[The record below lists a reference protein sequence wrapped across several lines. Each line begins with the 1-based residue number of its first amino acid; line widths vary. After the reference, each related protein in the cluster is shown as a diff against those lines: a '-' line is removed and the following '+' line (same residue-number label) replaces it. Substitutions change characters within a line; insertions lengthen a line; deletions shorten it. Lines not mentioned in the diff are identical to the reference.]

1 MADGSIN
8 IDLLLNDQTDKTWS
22 EFKSKAETAG
32 KGGYE
37 KFKESFKGDP
47 LVAKLEAQ
55 ANKAGINNF
64 KELLN
69 KLPKEKRTELLAK
82 AEKSEVVNYEKLLR
96 EIPAKVTSEVELNDN
111 ATTGLKA
118 IKQQA
123 ERTGDKFRRLKD
135 IMIGTFVA
143 NAVMGGVNA
152 ITNGLKE
159 MTKAGME
166 YNKEQD
172 TMKTVWTAL
181 TTEAPQDGKELV
193 DYINNLSQHSI
204 YAADNINEMAQS
216 FYHVHSNVE
225 ETKKWTDAFVALG
238 STLHMTGPQISESGE
253 MFAKIVAG
261 GKASAEDM
269 AVMINRFPMFG
280 EALQKATGKSMKEL
294 YAMSAAGKLS
304 ATQFT
309 EALDYLGEK
318 YKGGTEEAMTSMQGM
333 SMYLKSRLSVL
344 SGEVMKSSFNMSK
357 SATAALQS
365 ITSDDS
371 MKKFAESIG
380 SAMGSVLGGIS
391 KIITYI
397 DKNKDAIIGII
408 GNVKTIIGL
417 IASGV
422 WETFKDT
429 INLIGTAFVKVSGN
443 SGKAADPLKTV
454 NNLLEEIANR
464 KSALKALGSVMVAV
478 FATKKIYGFIAGID
492 ATVKS
497 MKELLI
503 VQKIAG
509 FMDSYKLAQAAAAG
523 GTSKLTLAQ
532 TALGLAMKSIPLVA
546 IIGGIVAVGAAFYE
560 LYKHNE
566 KFKGFVDG
574 IVKSVV
580 NAFGKVAK
588 VAGDLFNS
596 FKEVMKPITD
606 SLIVLGMSIG
616 EVFGDSWKALT
627 KAFKPF
633 VTLFKSMF
641 DGVGER
647 ISKLAKP
654 FEELGG
660 KVGKVFSSLKDS
672 LKDLIAPFTHAGDKG
687 GPIQAVVEKLDGISQ
702 WFIANKKVFTDIA
715 GVIGKVLGAAFVALG
730 AIIRGTFELIVPL
743 VKPTFNILVATVKGT
758 LGVISGLFK
767 ALGSTIALILDVIT
781 GNWKHV
787 GKDIQGILSGLD
799 KIVTSILKSLVI
811 AVGNIFHGLV
821 KVIDKA
827 LWGLGT
833 SSKPLEHFAESVKK
847 ILSSLGKWF
856 ENVGKSIGS
865 GSNAIGKWFDGLVK
879 GFIKGWNAFVNT
891 AVKLAKGFGAILVY
905 ALSIPIGLAIVIAK
919 RFVEPFKNIFNVLTK
934 WAKNIWNPIEKVW
947 KSTWNV
953 IEKSFEVVGKLITK
967 FLSNEINGWKK
978 IITIALGIIVKV
990 WTTTWNTIFKILKL
1004 IFGSIWKLLEIGI
1017 TTSQKI
1023 IRLFMSAIVRIWQT
1037 NLNLILSI
1045 FKFVW
1050 NSIVKFFKPIIEWLS
1065 DVISDTLKAIK
1076 KVWNKTWDSISD
1088 FFSDTWNGMKKFG
1101 SKAINSL
1108 KDTFDD
1114 VLGKIGKSFSN
1125 TWDGI
1130 KSGFGSMWDG
1140 MKDLAGKGINAV
1152 IKIPNAGIDGI
1163 NGLIHDFGGPKNALG
1178 KIPKVKFANGTGAIN
1193 QLTHAILND
1202 GNDSPETG
1210 NKETLIHPNGKM
1222 EIVQGRN
1229 TERLLLPGT
1238 EVLNASETAM
1248 LMGMSGVKHFANG
1261 TGFLGSIWDGVQDV
1275 AGTVGNVAS
1284 SAWDG
1289 IKNATEKYTKMFDFI
1304 TNAVDHPVKTLEN
1317 VFNPKSSSKLGNM
1330 MGGLATGSFKHVK
1343 NQATDWWKSL
1353 WSLAG
1358 DEASGGG
1365 GASELLS
1372 NAVKYGTGKPYVWGA
1387 TGPDSFDCSGLVQ
1400 YALKQMGKSFP
1411 HYSGDQFNAS
1421 NSVGSPKSGDL
1432 AFFGGGGSQ
1441 HVGIYAGNGKMFSA
1455 MSPSSNPNIGY
1466 ANINNW
1472 SEKLAGYHRVPGLKS
1487 DDEKKSSG
1495 NSMTSLIRSQVGGMF
1510 DWIKKFIAPTQE
1522 SSSEPA
1528 GDGVSRW
1535 TGDVKKALSKL
1546 GLSSSSSMVNK
1557 VLKQIQTESGGNAK
1571 AIGGNDGLADGNATG
1586 LMQVKPGTFKA
1597 YAVDG
1602 HNNSMNG
1609 YDNILAGLNYAKHRY
1624 GSDLSFLGQG
1634 HGYANGGRT
1643 NGIGVVGEVQGEDEW
1658 VTNPNRST
1666 ADTNIIGS
1674 IKETAQKQPN
1684 SFAAKLAGVI
1694 SGAKSGMQAIT
1705 SQQPII
1711 AGSSALQSANGGI
1724 DLSGDVHMT
1733 VQLDSGE
1740 IARATYPKIK
1750 VLQNQE
1756 IQMKGQVTGNT
1767 YVY

>member
-82 AEKSEVVNYEKLLR
+82 AEKGEVVNYEKLLR

-269 AVMINRFPMFG
+269 SVMINRFPMFG

-318 YKGGTEEAMTSMQGM
+318 YKGGTAEAMTSMQGM
-333 SMYLKSRLSVL
+333 SMYLHSRLQVL
-344 SGEVMKSSFNMSK
+344 SGEVMKSSFDMSK
-357 SATAALQS
+357 SATSALQR

-371 MKKFAESIG
+371 MKTFADGIGQAMGGVLSIVGNVIQFIEKNKNTIVAVFGGIKDVVVQVFGLIGNALSLFSISFKANVLGAVSDGKVGEKVNGIKKAFDGLVEAIKPIASAVGGFVGVLAGGVVSTIVKVVQGIADGFTNVGDSADKSKKKLDFTAIFGIIVKLSQSLNDVFTVLGEIAKPLGEIIG
-380 SAMGSVLGGIS
+380 SIASGAFEAFS
-391 KIITYI
+391 
-397 DKNKDAIIGII
+397 D
-408 GNVKTIIGL
+408 IIGL
-417 IASGV
+417 IVDGLKHLSGQAKEASDKTNPLAKGLESVAKHKKALEAVGLAVGAIATAMLAVKGV
-422 WETFKDT
+422 VGVFKLISAGITTVRIATMLMTDVWKAL
-429 INLIGTAFVKVSGN
+429 NL
-443 SGKAADPLKTV
+443 
-454 NNLLEEIANR
+454 
-464 KSALKALGSVMVAV
+464 ALKANIFV
-478 FATKKIYGFIAGID
+478 I
-492 ATVKS
+492 
-497 MKELLI
+497 I
-503 VQKIAG
+503 VTAIV
-509 FMDSYKLAQAAAAG
+509 
-523 GTSKLTLAQ
+523 
-532 TALGLAMKSIPLVA
+532 ALGI
-546 IIGGIVAVGAAFYE
+546 AFYE
-560 LYKHNE
+560 LYKHNK
-566 KFKGFVDG
+566 KFKKFVDDCVDAAADFFKG
-574 IVKSVV
+574 IGKW
-580 NAFGKVAK
+580 FGQA
-588 VAGDLFNS
+588 
-596 FKEVMKPITD
+596 
-606 SLIVLGMSIG
+606 
-616 EVFGDSWKALT
+616 T
-627 KAFKPF
+627 KAVRKFF
-633 VTLFKSMF
+633 
-641 DGVGER
+641 
-647 ISKLAKP
+647 
-654 FEELGG
+654 GG
-660 KVGKVFSSLKDS
+660 
-672 LKDLIAPFTHAGDKG
+672 
-687 GPIQAVVEKLDGISQ
+687 
-702 WFIANKKVFTDIA
+702 
-715 GVIGKVLGAAFVALG
+715 
-730 AIIRGTFELIVPL
+730 
-743 VKPTFNILVATVKGT
+743 
-758 LGVISGLFK
+758 
-767 ALGSTIALILDVIT
+767 
-781 GNWKHV
+781 
-787 GKDIQGILSGLD
+787 
-799 KIVTSILKSLVI
+799 
-811 AVGNIFHGLV
+811 
-821 KVIDKA
+821 
-827 LWGLGT
+827 
-833 SSKPLEHFAESVKK
+833 
-847 ILSSLGKWF
+847 LGKWF
-856 ENVGKSIGS
+856 GNIGKSIGS

-879 GFIKGWNAFVNT
+879 GFTKGWNKFVSA
-891 AVKLAKGFGAILVY
+891 AVKLAKGFGKLLLY
-905 ALSIPIGLAIVIAK
+905 ALAVPVGIAIIITK
-919 RFVEPFKNIFNVLTK
+919 PLVEPLKKIFNSLIK
-934 WAKNIWNPIEKVW
+934 WIEKAWNGTVKFLSKIWEPVAKAWDKAW
-947 KSTWNV
+947 KL
-953 IEKSFEVVGKLITK
+953 IQKSFEFVWKILSKFIENEFNFWKKLFTVTLNFITK
-967 FLSNEINGWKK
+967 
-978 IITIALGIIVKV
+978 
-990 WTTTWNTIFKILKL
+990 TWNTVWNAISKTFE
-1004 IFGSIWKLLEIGI
+1004 SIWNGI
-1017 TTSQKI
+1017 K
-1023 IRLFMSAIVRIWQT
+1023 
-1037 NLNLILSI
+1037 
-1045 FKFVW
+1045 
-1050 NSIVKFFKPIIEWLS
+1050 KFFKPIIEWLS

-1076 KVWNKTWDSISD
+1076 KVWNKAWDSISD

-1101 SKAINSL
+1101 SKAINRL
-1108 KDTFDD
+1108 KDTFND
-1114 VLGKIGKSFSN
+1114 VLGKIGKSFGD
-1125 TWDGI
+1125 TWTGV
-1130 KSGFGSMWDG
+1130 KNGFSDMWDG
-1140 MKDLAGKGINAV
+1140 MKKLAGDGINAV

-1178 KIPKVKFANGTGAIN
+1178 KIPKVKFANGTGVIN

-1248 LMGMSGVKHFANG
+1248 MMGMSGTKHFSGG
-1261 TGFLGSIWDGVQDV
+1261 TGFWSKLMSGAGSTISNV
-1275 AGTVGNVAS
+1275 AGSLWG
-1284 SAWDG
+1284 G
-1289 IKNATEKYTKMFDFI
+1289 LKNGVEKFTKMFGYITGAVADPAGTLGKVMNLKSGGVSNVMDGLASGAYKKVTNQAKDWWSTLWSMANESSNTGGGEKGDDYAFKSKSKDSGVDPWGYFYRECVSFVASRLKNMGVSADLFSHLGNGADWVNAKVPHSKTPKVGDVAVYGAGSEFGNHAAMVTGVQGDKISGEEYNWSGDGQYHTYNGRKASGATTFLDFGRSAGAKAKEVA
-1304 TNAVDHPVKTLEN
+1304 TN
-1317 VFNPKSSSKLGNM
+1317 NPLSKLI
-1330 MGGLATGSFKHVK
+1330 K
-1343 NQATDWWKSL
+1343 
-1353 WSLAG
+1353 
-1358 DEASGGG
+1358 
-1365 GASELLS
+1365 
-1372 NAVKYGTGKPYVWGA
+1372 
-1387 TGPDSFDCSGLVQ
+1387 
-1400 YALKQMGKSFP
+1400 KQ
-1411 HYSGDQFNAS
+1411 
-1421 NSVGSPKSGDL
+1421 
-1432 AFFGGGGSQ
+1432 
-1441 HVGIYAGNGKMFSA
+1441 
-1455 MSPSSNPNIGY
+1455 
-1466 ANINNW
+1466 
-1472 SEKLAGYHRVPGLKS
+1472 
-1487 DDEKKSSG
+1487 
-1495 NSMTSLIRSQVGGMF
+1495 TGGMMS
-1510 DWIKKFIAPTQE
+1510 WIQKFIAPIND
-1522 SSSEPA
+1522 SS
-1528 GDGVSRW
+1528 
-1535 TGDVKKALSKL
+1535 TGADNDVQSWSSDVKKALNKL
-1546 GLSSSSSMVNK
+1546 GLSTSGSMVSK

-1586 LMQVKPGTFKA
+1586 LMQVKPGTFKT

-1602 HNNSMNG
+1602 HNNIMNG

-1643 NGIGVVGEVQGEDEW
+1643 NGVGVVGEVQGEDEW

-1694 SGAKSGMQAIT
+1694 NGAKSGMQAIT

-1711 AGSSALQSANGGI
+1711 AGSSSMQSTNGGI

-1750 VLQNQE
+1750 VLRNQE
-1756 IQMKGQVTGNT
+1756 ILMKGQVTGNT

>member
-32 KGGYE
+32 KSGYD
-37 KFKESFKGDP
+37 KFKDAFKGDP
-47 LVAKLEAQ
+47 LVAKLET
-55 ANKAGINNF
+55 KADKSGIKNF
-64 KELLN
+64 RELLN
-69 KLPKEKRTELLAK
+69 QLPKEKQTELLTK
-82 AEKSEVVNYEKLLR
+82 AEKGEVINYEKLLR
-96 EIPAKVTSEVELNDN
+96 EIPSKITSQVELNDN
-111 ATTGLKA
+111 ASTGLRSLKN
-118 IKQQA
+118 QA
-123 ERTGDKFRRLKD
+123 EEVGDKFHRLKD
-135 IMIGTFVA
+135 IAIGTFVGSTISAGVRTVAGFISGLGQEALNSSDALQKFKSTMQLGGFGEDEIDKATKQVKKYADDTVYDLNTVSNTTAQLAA
-143 NAVMGGVNA
+143 NGVKDYLGLTEAAGNLNAQAGGNA
-152 ITNGLKE
+152 DTFKSVAMVL
-159 MTKAGME
+159 TQTAGAG
-166 YNKEQD
+166 K
-172 TMKTVWTAL
+172 L
-181 TTEAPQDGKELV
+181 TTENWNQMADAIPGASGVLQKALKENGAFTGNFRDAMADGQITADEFNDALTKLGSNDAAKKAATSTNTFEGAWGSLEANV
-193 DYINNLSQHSI
+193 VSGLDNMINKIGKKNLTGIINQLADVSTSAFGTMGKAIANVFGYINNH
-204 YAADNINEMAQS
+204 
-216 FYHVHSNVE
+216 
-225 ETKKWTDAFVALG
+225 KKYITGILNSLKEISGALIGGAWDVA
-238 STLHMTGPQISESGE
+238 
-253 MFAKIVAG
+253 
-261 GKASAEDM
+261 
-269 AVMINRFPMFG
+269 
-280 EALQKATGKSMKEL
+280 
-294 YAMSAAGKLS
+294 
-304 ATQFT
+304 
-309 EALDYLGEK
+309 
-318 YKGGTEEAMTSMQGM
+318 
-333 SMYLKSRLSVL
+333 
-344 SGEVMKSSFNMSK
+344 
-357 SATAALQS
+357 
-365 ITSDDS
+365 
-371 MKKFAESIG
+371 
-380 SAMGSVLGGIS
+380 
-391 KIITYI
+391 
-397 DKNKDAIIGII
+397 
-408 GNVKTIIGL
+408 
-417 IASGV
+417 
-422 WETFKDT
+422 KDT
-429 INLIGTAFVKVSGN
+429 ITGIASAFGLISKDSN
-443 SGKAADPLKTV
+443 KAADPLKTV
-454 NNLLEEIANR
+454 NNLLEEIANH
-464 KSALKALGSVMVAV
+464 KSALKALGSVMVAL

-509 FMDSYKLAQAAAAG
+509 LMDSYKLAQTAAAG

-574 IVKSVV
+574 IVKSVG
-580 NAFGKVAK
+580 NTFGKVAK

-596 FKEVMKPITD
+596 FKEAMKPITD

-616 EVFGDSWKALT
+616 EVLGDSWKALT

-641 DGVGER
+641 NGVGER

-654 FEELGG
+654 FENLGG

-687 GPIQAVVEKLDGISQ
+687 GPIQAVVEKLDGVSQ

-743 VKPTFNILVATVKGT
+743 VKPTFNILVAIVKGT

-787 GKDIQGILSGLD
+787 GKDVKGIVSGLG
-799 KIVTSILKSLVI
+799 KVVTSILKAMVS

-827 LWGLGT
+827 LWGLGAGT
-833 SSKPLEHFAESVKK
+833 KPLESFAKTVKK
-847 ILSSLGKWF
+847 IFSGIVNWF
-856 ENVGKSIGS
+856 KKDWKEILLLIVNPFAGAFALVYKH
-865 GSNAIGKWFDGLVK
+865 NDKFRKAVNQLVK
-879 GFIKGWNAFVNT
+879 D
-891 AVKLAKGFGAILVY
+891 
-905 ALSIPIGLAIVIAK
+905 VIN
-919 RFVEPFKNIFNVLTK
+919 FFKNMGRSIADVFNGIFKSVNKSYDAIKDFIYDTSNGIYK
-934 WAKNIWNPIEKVW
+934 SW
-947 KSTWNV
+947 KKTWN
-953 IEKSFEVVGKLITK
+953 
-967 FLSNEINGWKK
+967 N
-978 IITIALGIIVKV
+978 
-990 WTTTWNTIFKILKL
+990 IF
-1004 IFGSIWKLLEIGI
+1004 
-1017 TTSQKI
+1017 
-1023 IRLFMSAIVRIWQT
+1023 
-1037 NLNLILSI
+1037 
-1045 FKFVW
+1045 
-1050 NSIVKFFKPIIEWLS
+1050 
-1065 DVISDTLKAIK
+1065 
-1076 KVWNKTWDSISD
+1076 D
-1088 FFSDTWNGMKKFG
+1088 FFGDTWNGMKKFG
-1101 SKAINSL
+1101 SKAVNSL

-1114 VLGKIGKSFSN
+1114 VLGKIGKSFN
-1125 TWDGI
+1125 DTWDGI

-1248 LMGMSGVKHFANG
+1248 MMGMSGTKHFAGG
-1261 TGFLGSIWDGVQDV
+1261 TGFWSKLISGAGSTISNV
-1275 AGTVGNVAS
+1275 AGSLWG
-1284 SAWDG
+1284 G
-1289 IKNATEKYTKMFDFI
+1289 LKNGVEKFTKMFSYI
-1304 TNAVDHPVKTLEN
+1304 TGAVADPAGTLGKVLNLKSGGVSSVMDGVAGGAYKKVTSTAKDWWSTMWSMANE
-1317 VFNPKSSSKLGNM
+1317 SSSSGTGSKGDDYAYKNKSKDSGVDPWGYFYRECVSFVASRLKNMGVSADLFSHLGNGADWVNASVPHSKTPKVGDVAVYGAGSEFGNHAAM
-1330 MGGLATGSFKHVK
+1330 VTGVQGDKISGEEY
-1343 NQATDWWKSL
+1343 N
-1353 WSLAG
+1353 WSG
-1358 DEASGGG
+1358 DGQYHTYNGRKASGATTFLDFGRSA
-1365 GASELLS
+1365 GAKAKEVATNNPLS
-1372 NAVKYGTGKPYVWGA
+1372 KLIK
-1387 TGPDSFDCSGLVQ
+1387 
-1400 YALKQMGKSFP
+1400 KQ
-1411 HYSGDQFNAS
+1411 
-1421 NSVGSPKSGDL
+1421 
-1432 AFFGGGGSQ
+1432 
-1441 HVGIYAGNGKMFSA
+1441 
-1455 MSPSSNPNIGY
+1455 
-1466 ANINNW
+1466 
-1472 SEKLAGYHRVPGLKS
+1472 
-1487 DDEKKSSG
+1487 
-1495 NSMTSLIRSQVGGMF
+1495 TGGMMS
-1510 DWIKKFIAPTQE
+1510 WIQKFIAPIND
-1522 SSSEPA
+1522 SSTGADNDVQSW
-1528 GDGVSRW
+1528 S
-1535 TGDVKKALSKL
+1535 GDVKKALSKL
-1546 GLSSSSSMVNK
+1546 GLSASSSMVSK
-1557 VLKQIQTESGGNAK
+1557 ILKQIQTESGGNAK
-1571 AIGGNDGLADGNATG
+1571 AMGGNDGLADGNATG

-1602 HNNSMNG
+1602 HNNIMNG

-1643 NGIGVVGEVQGEDEW
+1643 NGIGIVGEVEGEDEW
-1658 VTNPNRST
+1658 VTNSNRPT
-1666 ADTNIIGS
+1666 ADSTIIGS

-1694 SGAKSGMQAIT
+1694 NGAKSGMQAIT

-1711 AGSSALQSANGGI
+1711 AGSSAMQSTNGGI

>member
-22 EFKSKAETAG
+22 EFKSKAEAAG

-64 KELLN
+64 KELLS

-82 AEKSEVVNYEKLLR
+82 AEKGEVVNYEKLLR
-96 EIPAKVTSEVELNDN
+96 EIPAKVTSEVELNDY

-159 MTKAGME
+159 MTRAGME

-269 AVMINRFPMFG
+269 SVMINRFPMFG

-304 ATQFT
+304 AKQFT

-318 YKGGTEEAMTSMQGM
+318 YKGGTAEAMTSMQGM
-333 SMYLKSRLSVL
+333 SMYLHSRLQVL

-429 INLIGTAFVKVSGN
+429 INLIGTAFGKVSGN

-454 NNLLEEIANR
+454 NNLLEEIANH
-464 KSALKALGSVMVAV
+464 KSALKALGSVMVAL
-478 FATKKIYGFIAGID
+478 FATKKIYGFITGID

-509 FMDSYKLAQAAAAG
+509 LMDSYKLAQAAAAG

-574 IVKSVV
+574 IVKNIG

-596 FKEVMKPITD
+596 FKEAMKPITD

-633 VTLFKSMF
+633 VILFKSMF

-660 KVGKVFSSLKDS
+660 KVGKVFISLKGS

-715 GVIGKVLGAAFVALG
+715 GVIGKVLGTAFVALG

-767 ALGSTIALILDVIT
+767 SLGSTIALILDVIT
-781 GNWKHV
+781 GNWKNV
-787 GKDIQGILSGLD
+787 GKDVKGIVSGLG
-799 KIVTSILKSLVI
+799 KIVTSILKTMVS

-833 SSKPLEHFAESVKK
+833 GTKPLESFVKAVKK
-847 ILSSLGKWF
+847 IFSDILDWF
-856 ENVGKSIGS
+856 KK
-865 GSNAIGKWFDGLVK
+865 A
-879 GFIKGWNAFVNT
+879 WNET
-891 AVKLAKGFGAILVY
+891 I
-905 ALSIPIGLAIVIAK
+905 
-919 RFVEPFKNIFNVLTK
+919 
-934 WAKNIWNPIEKVW
+934 
-947 KSTWNV
+947 
-953 IEKSFEVVGKLITK
+953 K
-967 FLSNEINGWKK
+967 FLSKIWDPLAKAWDKAWKLIQKAFEFVWKILSKFIENEFNFWKK
-978 IITIALGIIVKV
+978 LFTVTLNFITK
-990 WTTTWNTIFKILKL
+990 TWNIVWNAISKTFE
-1004 IFGSIWKLLEIGI
+1004 SIWNGI
-1017 TTSQKI
+1017 K
-1023 IRLFMSAIVRIWQT
+1023 
-1037 NLNLILSI
+1037 
-1045 FKFVW
+1045 
-1050 NSIVKFFKPIIEWLS
+1050 KFFKPIIEWLS
-1065 DVISDTLKAIK
+1065 DVISDTLKFVSKAWN
-1076 KVWNKTWDSISD
+1076 KVWQAISD
-1088 FFSDTWNGMKKFG
+1088 FFGDIWKSIKKTGSNSVNNLSDTISGVMKTIDGVWRGMWKGLSDFFG
-1101 SKAINSL
+1101 GIW
-1108 KDTFDD
+1108 KD
-1114 VLGKIGKSFSN
+1114 
-1125 TWDGI
+1125 I
-1130 KSGFGSMWDG
+1130 KGY
-1140 MKDLAGKGINAV
+1140 AE
-1152 IKIPNAGIDGI
+1152 DGI
-1163 NGLIHDFGGPKNALG
+1163 NGVVKVINAG
-1178 KIPKVKFANGTGAIN
+1178 VDGIDSVWKFFTG
-1193 QLTHAILND
+1193 H
-1202 GNDSPETG
+1202 ET
-1210 NKETLIHPNGKM
+1210 
-1222 EIVQGRN
+1222 
-1229 TERLLLPGT
+1229 
-1238 EVLNASETAM
+1238 S
-1248 LMGMSGVKHFANG
+1248 VKH
-1261 TGFLGSIWDGVQDV
+1261 L
-1275 AGTVGNVAS
+1275 
-1284 SAWDG
+1284 
-1289 IKNATEKYTKMFDFI
+1289 K
-1304 TNAVDHPVKTLEN
+1304 PVK
-1317 VFNPKSSSKLGNM
+1317 
-1330 MGGLATGSFKHVK
+1330 LATGGVIGGESQLAMVNDGAGSNWKELIQLPNGEMTVSNKRNHIMPLPKGTRVYNGEETNSIMGMAGIKKYADGGIVGDAIDWGKGKLSDVGSWIGDKLEAITKFLKNPASAVK
-1343 NQATDWWKSL
+1343 GIITKSTNGLMNGLGHYGELATGTFDKLTGSIASWFSKGL
-1353 WSLAG
+1353 KKLQDEEQG
-1358 DEASGGG
+1358 DGGG
-1365 GASELLS
+1365 G
-1372 NAVKYGTGKPYVWGA
+1372 KGA
-1387 TGPDSFDCSGLVQ
+1387 PSGSGVTRWKSQ
-1400 YALKQMGKSFP
+1400 VVDALK
-1411 HYSGDQFNAS
+1411 
-1421 NSVGSPKSGDL
+1421 
-1432 AFFGGGGSQ
+1432 
-1441 HVGIYAGNGKMFSA
+1441 
-1455 MSPSSNPNIGY
+1455 
-1466 ANINNW
+1466 AN
-1472 SEKLAGYHRVPGLKS
+1472 
-1487 DDEKKSSG
+1487 
-1495 NSMTSLIRSQVGGMF
+1495 
-1510 DWIKKFIAPTQE
+1510 
-1522 SSSEPA
+1522 
-1528 GDGVSRW
+1528 
-1535 TGDVKKALSKL
+1535 
-1546 GLSSSSSMVNK
+1546 GLSTSSDMVNK
-1557 VLKQIQTESGGNAK
+1557 VLRQIATESGGNEKAVQGRYTDVNTLSGDLAK
-1571 AIGGNDGLADGNATG
+1571 G
-1586 LMQVKPGTFKA
+1586 LMQTISATFNAHSFPGHKNIF
-1597 YAVDG
+1597 
-1602 HNNSMNG
+1602 NG
-1609 YDNILAGLNYAKHRY
+1609 YDNLLAALSYAKARY
-1624 GSDLSFLGQG
+1624 GSNLSLLGQG

-1694 SGAKSGMQAIT
+1694 NSAKSGMQAIT
-1705 SQQPII
+1705 YQQPII
-1711 AGSSALQSANGGI
+1711 AGSSAMQSTNGGV

>member
-82 AEKSEVVNYEKLLR
+82 AEKGEVVNYEKLLR

-261 GKASAEDM
+261 GKASSEDM

-280 EALQKATGKSMKEL
+280 EALEKATGKSMKEL

-318 YKGGTEEAMTSMQGM
+318 YKGGTAEAMTSMQGM
-333 SMYLKSRLSVL
+333 SMYLHSRLQVL
-344 SGEVMKSSFNMSK
+344 SGEVMKSSFDMSK
-357 SATAALQS
+357 SATSALQR

-371 MKKFAESIG
+371 MKTFADGIGQAMGGVLSIVGNVIQFIEKNKNTIVAVFGGIKDVVVQVFGLIGNALSLFSISFKANVLGAVSDGKVGEKVNGIKKAFDGLVEAIKPIASAVGGFVGVLAGGVVSTIVKVVQGIADGFTNVGDSADKSKKKLDFTAIFGIIIKLSQSLNDVFTVLGEIAKPLGEIIG
-380 SAMGSVLGGIS
+380 SIASGAFEAFS
-391 KIITYI
+391 
-397 DKNKDAIIGII
+397 D
-408 GNVKTIIGL
+408 IIGL
-417 IASGV
+417 IVDGLKHLSGQAKEASDKTNPLAKGLESVAKHKKALEAVGLAVGAIATAMLAVKGV
-422 WETFKDT
+422 VGVFKLISDGIT
-429 INLIGTAFVKVSGN
+429 TVRIATMLMTDVWKALNL
-443 SGKAADPLKTV
+443 
-454 NNLLEEIANR
+454 
-464 KSALKALGSVMVAV
+464 ALKANIFV
-478 FATKKIYGFIAGID
+478 I
-492 ATVKS
+492 
-497 MKELLI
+497 I
-503 VQKIAG
+503 VTAIV
-509 FMDSYKLAQAAAAG
+509 
-523 GTSKLTLAQ
+523 
-532 TALGLAMKSIPLVA
+532 ALGI
-546 IIGGIVAVGAAFYE
+546 AFYE
-560 LYKHNE
+560 LYKHNK
-566 KFKGFVDG
+566 KFKKFVDDCVDAAADFFKG
-574 IVKSVV
+574 I
-580 NAFGKVAK
+580 
-588 VAGDLFNS
+588 
-596 FKEVMKPITD
+596 
-606 SLIVLGMSIG
+606 
-616 EVFGDSWKALT
+616 
-627 KAFKPF
+627 
-633 VTLFKSMF
+633 
-641 DGVGER
+641 
-647 ISKLAKP
+647 
-654 FEELGG
+654 
-660 KVGKVFSSLKDS
+660 
-672 LKDLIAPFTHAGDKG
+672 
-687 GPIQAVVEKLDGISQ
+687 
-702 WFIANKKVFTDIA
+702 
-715 GVIGKVLGAAFVALG
+715 
-730 AIIRGTFELIVPL
+730 
-743 VKPTFNILVATVKGT
+743 
-758 LGVISGLFK
+758 
-767 ALGSTIALILDVIT
+767 
-781 GNWKHV
+781 
-787 GKDIQGILSGLD
+787 
-799 KIVTSILKSLVI
+799 
-811 AVGNIFHGLV
+811 
-821 KVIDKA
+821 
-827 LWGLGT
+827 
-833 SSKPLEHFAESVKK
+833 
-847 ILSSLGKWF
+847 GKWF
-856 ENVGKSIGS
+856 GQATKAVGKFFSGIGKWFGNIGKSIGS

-879 GFIKGWNAFVNT
+879 GFTKGWNKFVSA
-891 AVKLAKGFGAILVY
+891 AVKLAKGFGKLLLY
-905 ALSIPIGLAIVIAK
+905 ALAVPVGLVIVITK
-919 RFVEPFKNIFNVLTK
+919 PLVEPLKKIFNSLIK
-934 WAKNIWNPIEKVW
+934 WIKKAWNGTVKFLSKIWNPVQKTWNKAWKLIQKAFEFVW
-947 KSTWNV
+947 KILSKFIKNEFNFW
-953 IEKSFEVVGKLITK
+953 KKLFTVTLNFITK
-967 FLSNEINGWKK
+967 
-978 IITIALGIIVKV
+978 A
-990 WTTTWNTIFKILKL
+990 WNKAWNAVSKTFE
-1004 IFGSIWKLLEIGI
+1004 SIWNGMK
-1017 TTSQKI
+1017 
-1023 IRLFMSAIVRIWQT
+1023 
-1037 NLNLILSI
+1037 
-1045 FKFVW
+1045 
-1050 NSIVKFFKPIIEWLS
+1050 KFFKPIINWFG

-1076 KVWNKTWDSISD
+1076 KIWNKTWDSISD

-1114 VLGKIGKSFSN
+1114 VLGKIGKSFGD
-1125 TWDGI
+1125 TWTGV
-1130 KSGFGSMWDG
+1130 KNGFSDMWNG

-1248 LMGMSGVKHFANG
+1248 MMGMSGAKHFAGG
-1261 TGFLGSIWDGVQDV
+1261 TGFWSKLISGAGSTISNV
-1275 AGTVGNVAS
+1275 AGSLWG
-1284 SAWDG
+1284 G
-1289 IKNATEKYTKMFDFI
+1289 LKNGVEKFTKMFSYI
-1304 TNAVDHPVKTLEN
+1304 TGAVADPAGTLGKVLNLKSGGVSSVMDGVAGGAYKKVTSTAKDWWSTLWSMASE
-1317 VFNPKSSSKLGNM
+1317 SSSSGTGSKGDDYAFKSKSKDSGVDPWGYFYRECVSFIASRLKNMGVSAKLFSHLGNGADWVNAPVPHSNKPKVGDVAVYGAGSEFGNHAAM
-1330 MGGLATGSFKHVK
+1330 VTGVQGDKISGEEY
-1343 NQATDWWKSL
+1343 N
-1353 WSLAG
+1353 WSG
-1358 DEASGGG
+1358 DGQYHTYNGRKASGATTFLDFGRSA
-1365 GASELLS
+1365 GAKAKEVATNNPLS
-1372 NAVKYGTGKPYVWGA
+1372 KLIK
-1387 TGPDSFDCSGLVQ
+1387 
-1400 YALKQMGKSFP
+1400 KQ
-1411 HYSGDQFNAS
+1411 
-1421 NSVGSPKSGDL
+1421 
-1432 AFFGGGGSQ
+1432 
-1441 HVGIYAGNGKMFSA
+1441 
-1455 MSPSSNPNIGY
+1455 
-1466 ANINNW
+1466 
-1472 SEKLAGYHRVPGLKS
+1472 
-1487 DDEKKSSG
+1487 
-1495 NSMTSLIRSQVGGMF
+1495 TGGMME
-1510 DWIKKFIAPTQE
+1510 WIQKFIAPIND
-1522 SSSEPA
+1522 SSTGTDS
-1528 GDGVSRW
+1528 DVQSW
-1535 TGDVKKALSKL
+1535 SGDVKKALSKL
-1546 GLSSSSSMVNK
+1546 GLSTSGSMVSK
-1557 VLKQIQTESGGNAK
+1557 ILKQIQTESGGNAK

-1602 HNNSMNG
+1602 HNNIMNG

-1643 NGIGVVGEVQGEDEW
+1643 NGIGIVGEVEGEDEW
-1658 VTNPNRST
+1658 VTNSNRPT
-1666 ADTNIIGS
+1666 ADSTIIGS

-1711 AGSSALQSANGGI
+1711 AGSSAMQSTNGGI

>member
-64 KELLN
+64 KELLS

-82 AEKSEVVNYEKLLR
+82 AEKGEVVNYEKLLR

-269 AVMINRFPMFG
+269 SVMINRFPMFG

-318 YKGGTEEAMTSMQGM
+318 YKGGTAEAMTSMQGM
-333 SMYLKSRLSVL
+333 SMYLHSRLQVL
-344 SGEVMKSSFNMSK
+344 SGEVMKSSFDMSK
-357 SATAALQS
+357 SATSALQR

-371 MKKFAESIG
+371 MKTFADGIGQAMGGVLSIVGNVIQFIEKKKNTIVAVFGGIKDVVVQVFGLIGNALSLFSISFKANVLGAVSDGKVGEKVNGIKKAFDGLVEAIKPIASAVGGFVGVLAGGVVSTIVKVVQGIADGFTNVGDSADKSKKKLDFTAIFGIIVKLSQSLNDVFTVLGEIAKPLGEIIG
-380 SAMGSVLGGIS
+380 SIASGAFEAFG
-391 KIITYI
+391 
-397 DKNKDAIIGII
+397 D
-408 GNVKTIIGL
+408 IIGL
-417 IASGV
+417 IVNGLKHLSGQAKEASDKTNPLAKGLESVAKHKKALEAVGLAVGAIATAMLAVKGV
-422 WETFKDT
+422 VGVFKLISAGITTVRIATMLMTDVWKAL
-429 INLIGTAFVKVSGN
+429 NL
-443 SGKAADPLKTV
+443 
-454 NNLLEEIANR
+454 
-464 KSALKALGSVMVAV
+464 ALKANIFV
-478 FATKKIYGFIAGID
+478 I
-492 ATVKS
+492 
-497 MKELLI
+497 I
-503 VQKIAG
+503 V
-509 FMDSYKLAQAAAAG
+509 
-523 GTSKLTLAQ
+523 
-532 TALGLAMKSIPLVA
+532 TA
-546 IIGGIVAVGAAFYE
+546 IVAFGIAFYE
-560 LYKHNE
+560 LYKHNK
-566 KFKGFVDG
+566 KFKKFVDDCVDAAADFFKG
-574 IVKSVV
+574 I
-580 NAFGKVAK
+580 
-588 VAGDLFNS
+588 
-596 FKEVMKPITD
+596 
-606 SLIVLGMSIG
+606 
-616 EVFGDSWKALT
+616 
-627 KAFKPF
+627 
-633 VTLFKSMF
+633 
-641 DGVGER
+641 
-647 ISKLAKP
+647 
-654 FEELGG
+654 
-660 KVGKVFSSLKDS
+660 
-672 LKDLIAPFTHAGDKG
+672 
-687 GPIQAVVEKLDGISQ
+687 
-702 WFIANKKVFTDIA
+702 
-715 GVIGKVLGAAFVALG
+715 
-730 AIIRGTFELIVPL
+730 
-743 VKPTFNILVATVKGT
+743 
-758 LGVISGLFK
+758 
-767 ALGSTIALILDVIT
+767 
-781 GNWKHV
+781 
-787 GKDIQGILSGLD
+787 
-799 KIVTSILKSLVI
+799 
-811 AVGNIFHGLV
+811 
-821 KVIDKA
+821 
-827 LWGLGT
+827 
-833 SSKPLEHFAESVKK
+833 
-847 ILSSLGKWF
+847 GKWF
-856 ENVGKSIGS
+856 GQATKAVSKFFSGIGKWFGNIGKSIGS

-879 GFIKGWNAFVNT
+879 GFTKGWNKFVSA
-891 AVKLAKGFGAILVY
+891 AVKLAKGFGKLLLY
-905 ALSIPIGLAIVIAK
+905 ALAVPVGLVIVITK
-919 RFVEPFKNIFNVLTK
+919 PLIEPLKKIFNSLIK
-934 WAKNIWNPIEKVW
+934 WIEKAWNGTIKFLSKIWEPVAKAWDKAW
-947 KSTWNV
+947 KL
-953 IEKSFEVVGKLITK
+953 IQKSFEFVWKILSKFIENEFNFWKKLFTVTLNFITK
-967 FLSNEINGWKK
+967 
-978 IITIALGIIVKV
+978 
-990 WTTTWNTIFKILKL
+990 TWNTIWNAISKTFE
-1004 IFGSIWKLLEIGI
+1004 SIWNGI
-1017 TTSQKI
+1017 K
-1023 IRLFMSAIVRIWQT
+1023 
-1037 NLNLILSI
+1037 
-1045 FKFVW
+1045 
-1050 NSIVKFFKPIIEWLS
+1050 KFFKPIIEWLS

-1076 KVWNKTWDSISD
+1076 KVWDKTWDSISD

-1114 VLGKIGKSFSN
+1114 ILGKIGKSFGD
-1125 TWDGI
+1125 TWTGV
-1130 KSGFGSMWDG
+1130 KNGFSDMWNG
-1140 MKDLAGKGINAV
+1140 MKKLAGDGINAV

-1238 EVLNASETAM
+1238 EVLNASETAVM
-1248 LMGMSGVKHFANG
+1248 MGMSGVKHFAKG
-1261 TGFLGSIWDGVQDV
+1261 TGFWSKLISGAGSTISNVAGSIWGGLKNGV
-1275 AGTVGNVAS
+1275 
-1284 SAWDG
+1284 
-1289 IKNATEKYTKMFDFI
+1289 EKFTKMFSYITGAVADPAGTLGKVLNLKSGGVSSVMDGLASGAFKKVTSTAKDWWSTLWSMANESSNTGGGEKGDDYAFKSKSKDSGVDPWGYFYRECVSFVASRLKNMGVSADLFSHLGNGADWVNASVPHSKTPKVGDVAVYGAGSEFGNHVAMVTGVQGDKISGEEYNWSGDGQYHTYNGRKASGATTFLDFGRSAGAKVKEVA
-1304 TNAVDHPVKTLEN
+1304 TN
-1317 VFNPKSSSKLGNM
+1317 NPLSKLI
-1330 MGGLATGSFKHVK
+1330 K
-1343 NQATDWWKSL
+1343 
-1353 WSLAG
+1353 
-1358 DEASGGG
+1358 
-1365 GASELLS
+1365 
-1372 NAVKYGTGKPYVWGA
+1372 
-1387 TGPDSFDCSGLVQ
+1387 
-1400 YALKQMGKSFP
+1400 KQ
-1411 HYSGDQFNAS
+1411 
-1421 NSVGSPKSGDL
+1421 
-1432 AFFGGGGSQ
+1432 
-1441 HVGIYAGNGKMFSA
+1441 
-1455 MSPSSNPNIGY
+1455 
-1466 ANINNW
+1466 
-1472 SEKLAGYHRVPGLKS
+1472 
-1487 DDEKKSSG
+1487 
-1495 NSMTSLIRSQVGGMF
+1495 TGGMM
-1510 DWIKKFIAPTQE
+1510 DWIQKFIAPIND
-1522 SSSEPA
+1522 SSTGADNDVQSW
-1528 GDGVSRW
+1528 S
-1535 TGDVKKALSKL
+1535 GDVKKALNKL
-1546 GLSSSSSMVNK
+1546 GLSTSGSMVSK
-1557 VLKQIQTESGGNAK
+1557 VLKQIQTESSGNAK
-1571 AIGGNDGLADGNATG
+1571 AVQHGYTDVNSGGNEARG
-1586 LMQVKPGTFKA
+1586 LMQVTPSTFKA

-1602 HNNSMNG
+1602 HKNIMNG

-1694 SGAKSGMQAIT
+1694 NGAKSGMQAIT

-1711 AGSSALQSANGGI
+1711 AGSSAMQSTNGGI

>member
-32 KGGYE
+32 KSGYD
-37 KFKESFKGDP
+37 KFKDAFKGDP
-47 LVAKLEAQ
+47 LVAKLETK
-55 ANKAGINNF
+55 ANKAGIKNF
-64 KELLN
+64 RELLN
-69 KLPKEKRTELLAK
+69 QLPKEKQTELLTK
-82 AEKSEVVNYEKLLR
+82 AEKGEVINYEKLLR
-96 EIPAKVTSEVELNDN
+96 EIPSKITSQVELNDN
-111 ATTGLKA
+111 ASTGLRSLKN
-118 IKQQA
+118 QA
-123 ERTGDKFRRLKD
+123 EEVGDKFHRLKD
-135 IMIGTFVA
+135 IAIGTFVGSTISAGVRTVAGFISGLGQEALNSSDALQKFKSTMQLGGFGEDEIDKATKQVKKYADDTVYDLNTVSNTTAQLAA
-143 NAVMGGVNA
+143 NGVKDYLGLTEAAGNLNAQAGGNA
-152 ITNGLKE
+152 DTFKSVAMVL
-159 MTKAGME
+159 TQTAGAG
-166 YNKEQD
+166 K
-172 TMKTVWTAL
+172 L
-181 TTEAPQDGKELV
+181 TTENWNQMADAIPGASGVLQKALKENGAFTGNFRDAMADGQITADEFNDALTKLGSNDAAKKAATSTNTFEGAWGSLEANV
-193 DYINNLSQHSI
+193 VSGLDNMINKIGKKNLTGIINQLADVSTSAFGAMGKAIANVFGYINNH
-204 YAADNINEMAQS
+204 
-216 FYHVHSNVE
+216 
-225 ETKKWTDAFVALG
+225 KKDITGILNSLKEISGALIGGAWDVA
-238 STLHMTGPQISESGE
+238 
-253 MFAKIVAG
+253 
-261 GKASAEDM
+261 
-269 AVMINRFPMFG
+269 
-280 EALQKATGKSMKEL
+280 
-294 YAMSAAGKLS
+294 
-304 ATQFT
+304 
-309 EALDYLGEK
+309 
-318 YKGGTEEAMTSMQGM
+318 
-333 SMYLKSRLSVL
+333 
-344 SGEVMKSSFNMSK
+344 
-357 SATAALQS
+357 
-365 ITSDDS
+365 
-371 MKKFAESIG
+371 
-380 SAMGSVLGGIS
+380 
-391 KIITYI
+391 
-397 DKNKDAIIGII
+397 
-408 GNVKTIIGL
+408 
-417 IASGV
+417 
-422 WETFKDT
+422 KDT
-429 INLIGTAFVKVSGN
+429 ITGIASAFGLISKDSK
-443 SGKAADPLKTV
+443 KAADPLKNV
-454 NNLLEEIANR
+454 NNLLEEIANH
-464 KSALKALGSVMVAV
+464 KSALKALGSVMVAL

-497 MKELLI
+497 MKDLII

-509 FMDSYKLAQAAAAG
+509 FMDSYKLAQEAVAAG
-523 GTSKLTLAQ
+523 AGKLTVAQ
-532 TALGLAMKSIPLVA
+532 TALSMAFKGIPLVA

-574 IVKSVV
+574 IVKSVG

-596 FKEVMKPITD
+596 FKEAMKPITD

-743 VKPTFNILVATVKGT
+743 VKPTFNILVAIVKGT

-787 GKDIQGILSGLD
+787 GKDVKGIVSGLG
-799 KIVTSILKSLVI
+799 KIVTSILESLVI

-833 SSKPLEHFAESVKK
+833 SSKPLEHFAESIKK
-847 ILSSLGKWF
+847 ILSGLGKWF

-865 GSNAIGKWFDGLVK
+865 GSNVIGKWFDGLVK

-891 AVKLAKGFGAILVY
+891 AVKLAKGFGSILMY

-919 RFVEPFKNIFNVLTK
+919 RFVEPFKNIFNALTK

-978 IITIALGIIVKV
+978 IITIALGIIIKV

-1004 IFGSIWKLLEIGI
+1004 IFGAIWKLLKIGI
-1017 TTSQKI
+1017 STSQKI
-1023 IRLFMSAIVRIWQT
+1023 IGLFMSAIVRIWQT
-1037 NLNLILSI
+1037 NLNLILRI

-1108 KDTFDD
+1108 KETFDD

-1304 TNAVDHPVKTLEN
+1304 TNAVAHPVKTLEN

-1400 YALKQMGKSFP
+1400 YTLKQMGKSFP

-1466 ANINNW
+1466 ANVSNW

-1535 TGDVKKALSKL
+1535 TSDVKKALSKL

-1557 VLKQIQTESGGNAK
+1557 VLKQIQTESSGNAK

-1602 HNNSMNG
+1602 HNNIMNG

-1711 AGSSALQSANGGI
+1711 AGSSAMQSTNGGI

>member
-32 KGGYE
+32 KSGYD
-37 KFKESFKGDP
+37 KFKDAFKGDP
-47 LVAKLEAQ
+47 LVAKLETK
-55 ANKAGINNF
+55 ANKAGIKNF
-64 KELLN
+64 RELLN
-69 KLPKEKRTELLAK
+69 QLPKEKQTELLTK
-82 AEKSEVVNYEKLLR
+82 AEKGEVINYEKLLR
-96 EIPAKVTSEVELNDN
+96 EIPSKITSQVELNDN
-111 ATTGLKA
+111 ASTGLRSLKN
-118 IKQQA
+118 QA
-123 ERTGDKFRRLKD
+123 EEVGDKFHRLKD
-135 IMIGTFVA
+135 IAIGTFVGSTISAGVRTVAGFISGLGQEALNSSDALQKFKSTMQLGGFGEDEIDKATKQVKKYADDTVYDLNTVSNTTAQLAA
-143 NAVMGGVNA
+143 NGVKDYMGLTEAAGNLNA
-152 ITNGLKE
+152 Q
-159 MTKAGME
+159 AGG
-166 YNKEQD
+166 NAD
-172 TMKTVWTAL
+172 TFKSVAMVLTQTAGAGKL
-181 TTEAPQDGKELV
+181 TTENWNQM
-193 DYINNLSQHSI
+193 
-204 YAADNINEMAQS
+204 ADAIPGA
-216 FYHVHSNVE
+216 
-225 ETKKWTDAFVALG
+225 
-238 STLHMTGPQISESGE
+238 SG
-253 MFAKIVAG
+253 V
-261 GKASAEDM
+261 
-269 AVMINRFPMFG
+269 
-280 EALQKATGKSMKEL
+280 LQKALKENGAFTGNFRD
-294 YAMSAAGKLS
+294 AMADGQITADEFNDALTKLGSNDAAKKAATSTNTFEGAWGSLEANVVSGLDNMINKIGKKNLTGIINQLADVSTSAFG
-304 ATQFT
+304 
-309 EALDYLGEK
+309 
-318 YKGGTEEAMTSMQGM
+318 
-333 SMYLKSRLSVL
+333 
-344 SGEVMKSSFNMSK
+344 
-357 SATAALQS
+357 
-365 ITSDDS
+365 
-371 MKKFAESIG
+371 
-380 SAMGSVLGGIS
+380 AMGKAVANVFGYTNDHKKDITGILNSLKEISGALIGGAW
-391 KIITYI
+391 
-397 DKNKDAIIGII
+397 DVA
-408 GNVKTIIGL
+408 
-417 IASGV
+417 
-422 WETFKDT
+422 KDT
-429 INLIGTAFVKVSGN
+429 ITGIASAFGLISKDSN
-443 SGKAADPLKTV
+443 KAADPLKTV
-454 NNLLEEIANR
+454 NNLLEEIANH
-464 KSALKALGSVMVAV
+464 KSALKALGSVMVAL
-478 FATKKIYGFIAGID
+478 FATKKIYGFITGID

-497 MKELLI
+497 MKDLII

-509 FMDSYKLAQAAAAG
+509 FMDSYKLAQEAVAAG
-523 GTSKLTLAQ
+523 TGKLTVAQ
-532 TALGLAMKSIPLVA
+532 TALSMAFKGIPLVA

-574 IVKSVV
+574 IVKSVG

-596 FKEVMKPITD
+596 FKEAMKPITD

-743 VKPTFNILVATVKGT
+743 VKPTFNILVAIVKGT

-781 GNWKHV
+781 GNWKNV
-787 GKDIQGILSGLD
+787 GKDIKGIISGLS
-799 KIVTSILKSLVI
+799 KIVTSILKAMVS

-827 LWGLGT
+827 LWGLGAGT
-833 SSKPLEHFAESVKK
+833 KPLESFAKTAKK
-847 ILSSLGKWF
+847 IFSGIVNWF
-856 ENVGKSIGS
+856 KKDWKEILLPIVNPFAGAFALVYKH
-865 GSNAIGKWFDGLVK
+865 NDKFRKAVNQLVK
-879 GFIKGWNAFVNT
+879 D
-891 AVKLAKGFGAILVY
+891 
-905 ALSIPIGLAIVIAK
+905 VIN
-919 RFVEPFKNIFNVLTK
+919 FFKNMGRSIADVFNGIFKSVNKSYDAIKDFIYDTSNGIYK
-934 WAKNIWNPIEKVW
+934 SW
-947 KSTWNV
+947 KKTWN
-953 IEKSFEVVGKLITK
+953 
-967 FLSNEINGWKK
+967 N
-978 IITIALGIIVKV
+978 
-990 WTTTWNTIFKILKL
+990 IF
-1004 IFGSIWKLLEIGI
+1004 
-1017 TTSQKI
+1017 
-1023 IRLFMSAIVRIWQT
+1023 
-1037 NLNLILSI
+1037 
-1045 FKFVW
+1045 
-1050 NSIVKFFKPIIEWLS
+1050 
-1065 DVISDTLKAIK
+1065 
-1076 KVWNKTWDSISD
+1076 D
-1088 FFSDTWNGMKKFG
+1088 FFGDTWNGMKKFG

-1108 KDTFDD
+1108 KDNFDD
-1114 VLGKIGKSFSN
+1114 VLGKIGKSFNN

-1238 EVLNASETAM
+1238 EVLNASETAV

-1289 IKNATEKYTKMFDFI
+1289 IKNATAKYTKMFDFI
-1304 TNAVDHPVKTLEN
+1304 TNAVAHPVKTLEN

-1400 YALKQMGKSFP
+1400 YTLKQMGKSFP

-1421 NSVGSPKSGDL
+1421 NPVGSPKSGDL

-1466 ANINNW
+1466 ANVSNW

-1535 TGDVKKALSKL
+1535 TSDVKKALSKL

-1557 VLKQIQTESGGNAK
+1557 VLKQIQTESSGNAK

-1602 HNNSMNG
+1602 HNNIMNG

-1694 SGAKSGMQAIT
+1694 NGAKSGMQAIT

-1711 AGSSALQSANGGI
+1711 AGSSSMQSTNGGI

>member
-64 KELLN
+64 KELLS

-82 AEKSEVVNYEKLLR
+82 AEKGEVVNYEKLLR

-269 AVMINRFPMFG
+269 SVMINRFPMFG

-333 SMYLKSRLSVL
+333 SMYLHSRLQVL

-429 INLIGTAFVKVSGN
+429 INLIGTAFGKVSGN

-454 NNLLEEIANR
+454 NNLLEEIANH
-464 KSALKALGSVMVAV
+464 KSALKALGSVMIAL

-574 IVKSVV
+574 IVKSVG

-596 FKEVMKPITD
+596 FKEDMKPITD

-647 ISKLAKP
+647 INKLAKP

-687 GPIQAVVEKLDGISQ
+687 GPIQVVVEKLDGISQ

-743 VKPTFNILVATVKGT
+743 VKPTFNILVAIVKGT

-787 GKDIQGILSGLD
+787 GKDVKGIVSGLG
-799 KIVTSILKSLVI
+799 KIVTSILKAMVS

-827 LWGLGT
+827 LWGLGAGT
-833 SSKPLEHFAESVKK
+833 KPLESLAKAVVKIFK
-847 ILSSLGKWF
+847 GIGKDIGKALNSISKAWSNTWKTISKVF
-856 ENVGKSIGS
+856 DVIGKFITKSI
-865 GSNAIGKWFDGLVK
+865 N
-879 GFIKGWNAFVNT
+879 
-891 AVKLAKGFGAILVY
+891 
-905 ALSIPIGLAIVIAK
+905 
-919 RFVEPFKNIFNVLTK
+919 
-934 WAKNIWNPIEKVW
+934 
-947 KSTWNV
+947 
-953 IEKSFEVVGKLITK
+953 
-967 FLSNEINGWKK
+967 NEINNWKK
-978 IITIALGIIVKV
+978 IITFALNVISKV
-990 WTTTWNTIFKILKL
+990 WSVTWTAISKTFQVIWKVLKSFFEREIRGMENTFKFILNAIKVVWE
-1004 IFGSIWKLLEIGI
+1004 FTWKFVSKTFESIWNGI
-1017 TTSQKI
+1017 K
-1023 IRLFMSAIVRIWQT
+1023 
-1037 NLNLILSI
+1037 
-1045 FKFVW
+1045 
-1050 NSIVKFFKPIIEWLS
+1050 KFFKPIIEWLS
-1065 DVISDTLKAIK
+1065 DIISDTMKFISKAWN
-1076 KVWNKTWDSISD
+1076 KVWQSISD
-1088 FFSDTWNGMKKFG
+1088 FFGDIWKAIKKTGSNSVNSLSDTISGVMKTIDGVWRGMWKGLSDFFG
-1101 SKAINSL
+1101 GIW
-1108 KDTFDD
+1108 KD
-1114 VLGKIGKSFSN
+1114 
-1125 TWDGI
+1125 I
-1130 KSGFGSMWDG
+1130 KGY
-1140 MKDLAGKGINAV
+1140 AE
-1152 IKIPNAGIDGI
+1152 DGI
-1163 NGLIHDFGGPKNALG
+1163 NGVVKVINAG
-1178 KIPKVKFANGTGAIN
+1178 VDGIDSVWKFFTG
-1193 QLTHAILND
+1193 H
-1202 GNDSPETG
+1202 ET
-1210 NKETLIHPNGKM
+1210 
-1222 EIVQGRN
+1222 
-1229 TERLLLPGT
+1229 
-1238 EVLNASETAM
+1238 S
-1248 LMGMSGVKHFANG
+1248 VKH
-1261 TGFLGSIWDGVQDV
+1261 L
-1275 AGTVGNVAS
+1275 
-1284 SAWDG
+1284 
-1289 IKNATEKYTKMFDFI
+1289 K
-1304 TNAVDHPVKTLEN
+1304 PVK
-1317 VFNPKSSSKLGNM
+1317 
-1330 MGGLATGSFKHVK
+1330 LATGGVIGGESQLAMVNDGAGSNWKELIELPNGEMTMSSKRNHLMPLPKGTRVYNGEETKSIMGMAGIKKYADGGIVGDAIDWGKGKLSDVGSWIGEKMEAITKFLKNPASAVK
-1343 NQATDWWKSL
+1343 GIITKSTSGLMSGLGNFGELATGTFDK
-1353 WSLAG
+1353 LAG
-1358 DEASGGG
+1358 SIASWFSKGLKKVQDEEQGDGGG
-1365 GASELLS
+1365 G
-1372 NAVKYGTGKPYVWGA
+1372 KGA
-1387 TGPDSFDCSGLVQ
+1387 PSGSGVTRWKSQ
-1400 YALKQMGKSFP
+1400 VVDALK
-1411 HYSGDQFNAS
+1411 
-1421 NSVGSPKSGDL
+1421 
-1432 AFFGGGGSQ
+1432 
-1441 HVGIYAGNGKMFSA
+1441 
-1455 MSPSSNPNIGY
+1455 
-1466 ANINNW
+1466 AN
-1472 SEKLAGYHRVPGLKS
+1472 
-1487 DDEKKSSG
+1487 
-1495 NSMTSLIRSQVGGMF
+1495 
-1510 DWIKKFIAPTQE
+1510 
-1522 SSSEPA
+1522 
-1528 GDGVSRW
+1528 
-1535 TGDVKKALSKL
+1535 
-1546 GLSSSSSMVNK
+1546 GLSTSSDMVNK
-1557 VLKQIQTESGGNAK
+1557 VLRQIATESGGNEKAVQGNIGDINNKTGDLAK
-1571 AIGGNDGLADGNATG
+1571 G
-1586 LMQVKPGTFKA
+1586 LMQVITSTFNANKFP
-1597 YAVDG
+1597 G
-1602 HNNSMNG
+1602 HNNPFNG
-1609 YDNILAGLNYAKHRY
+1609 YDSLLAGLNYAKKTY
-1624 GSDLSFLGQG
+1624 GSNLSFLGQG

-1643 NGIGVVGEVQGEDEW
+1643 NGIGIVGEVEGEDEW
-1658 VTNPNRST
+1658 VTNSNRPT
-1666 ADTNIIGS
+1666 ADSTIIGS

-1694 SGAKSGMQAIT
+1694 NGAKSGMQAIT

-1711 AGSSALQSANGGI
+1711 AGSSAMQSTNGGI

-1740 IARATYPKIK
+1740 IARVTYPKIK
-1750 VLQNQE
+1750 MLQNQE
-1756 IQMKGQVTGNT
+1756 IQMKGQATGNT
-1767 YVY
+1767 YAY

>member
-32 KGGYE
+32 KSGYD
-37 KFKESFKGDP
+37 KFKDAFKGDP
-47 LVAKLEAQ
+47 LVAKLETK
-55 ANKAGINNF
+55 ANKAGIKNF
-64 KELLN
+64 RELLN
-69 KLPKEKRTELLAK
+69 QLPKEKQTELLTK
-82 AEKSEVVNYEKLLR
+82 AEKGEVINYEKLLR
-96 EIPAKVTSEVELNDN
+96 EIPSKITSQVELNDN
-111 ATTGLKA
+111 ASTGLRSLKN
-118 IKQQA
+118 QA
-123 ERTGDKFRRLKD
+123 EEVGDKFHRLKD
-135 IMIGTFVA
+135 IAIGTFVGSTISAGVRTVAGFISGLGQEALNSSDALQKFKSTMQLGGFGEDEIDKATKQVKKYADDTVYDLNTVSNTTAQLAA
-143 NAVMGGVNA
+143 NGVKDYLGLTEAAGNLNAQAGGNA
-152 ITNGLKE
+152 DTFKSVAMVL
-159 MTKAGME
+159 TQTAGAG
-166 YNKEQD
+166 K
-172 TMKTVWTAL
+172 L
-181 TTEAPQDGKELV
+181 TTENWNQM
-193 DYINNLSQHSI
+193 
-204 YAADNINEMAQS
+204 ADAIPGA
-216 FYHVHSNVE
+216 
-225 ETKKWTDAFVALG
+225 
-238 STLHMTGPQISESGE
+238 SG
-253 MFAKIVAG
+253 V
-261 GKASAEDM
+261 
-269 AVMINRFPMFG
+269 
-280 EALQKATGKSMKEL
+280 LQKALKENGAFTGNFRD
-294 YAMSAAGKLS
+294 AMADGQITADEFNDALTKLGSNDAAKKAATSTNTFEGAWGSLEANVVSGLDNMINKIGKKNLTGIINQLADVS
-304 ATQFT
+304 TNAF
-309 EALDYLGEK
+309 G
-318 YKGGTEEAMTSMQGM
+318 
-333 SMYLKSRLSVL
+333 
-344 SGEVMKSSFNMSK
+344 
-357 SATAALQS
+357 
-365 ITSDDS
+365 
-371 MKKFAESIG
+371 
-380 SAMGSVLGGIS
+380 AMGKAVANVFGYINDHKKDITGILNSLKEISGALIGGAW
-391 KIITYI
+391 
-397 DKNKDAIIGII
+397 DVA
-408 GNVKTIIGL
+408 
-417 IASGV
+417 
-422 WETFKDT
+422 KDT
-429 INLIGTAFVKVSGN
+429 ITGIASAFGLISKDSK
-443 SGKAADPLKTV
+443 KAHNPLK
-454 NNLLEEIANR
+454 NLNDVLGKIAEH
-464 KSALKALGSVMVAV
+464 KSLIKALGAAIATAFAIKKVSDFVG
-478 FATKKIYGFIAGID
+478 ATKAVI
-492 ATVKS
+492 TN
-497 MKELLI
+497 L
-503 VQKIAG
+503 
-509 FMDSYKLAQAAAAG
+509 KLA
-523 GTSKLTLAQ
+523 TLAQ
-532 TALGLAMKSIPLVA
+532 KAFNLATKANPLGLVITALIAL
-546 IIGGIVAVGAAFYE
+546 GAAFYE

-574 IVKSVV
+574 IVKSVG

-588 VAGDLFNS
+588 VAGDLFNL
-596 FKEVMKPITD
+596 FKEAMKPITD

-743 VKPTFNILVATVKGT
+743 IKPTFNILVATVKGT
-758 LGVISGLFK
+758 LGVVSGLFK

-787 GKDIQGILSGLD
+787 GKDVKGIVSGLG

-833 SSKPLEHFAESVKK
+833 SSKPLEHFAESIKK
-847 ILSSLGKWF
+847 ILSGLGKWF

-891 AVKLAKGFGAILVY
+891 AVKLAKGFGSILMY

-919 RFVEPFKNIFNVLTK
+919 RFVEPFKNIFNALTK

-947 KSTWNV
+947 KNTWNV

-967 FLSNEINGWKK
+967 FLSNEINAWKK

-1004 IFGSIWKLLEIGI
+1004 IFGAIWKLLKIGI
-1017 TTSQKI
+1017 STSQKI

-1114 VLGKIGKSFSN
+1114 VLGKIGKSFGD
-1125 TWDGI
+1125 TWTGV
-1130 KSGFGSMWDG
+1130 KNGFSDMWDG
-1140 MKDLAGKGINAV
+1140 MKKLAGDGINAV

-1248 LMGMSGVKHFANG
+1248 MMGMSGAKHFANG

-1304 TNAVDHPVKTLEN
+1304 TNAVAHPVKTLEN

-1400 YALKQMGKSFP
+1400 YTLKQMGKSFP

-1466 ANINNW
+1466 ANISNW

-1528 GDGVSRW
+1528 GDGVGRW
-1535 TGDVKKALSKL
+1535 TSDVKKALSKL

-1557 VLKQIQTESGGNAK
+1557 VLKQIQTESSGNAK

-1602 HNNSMNG
+1602 HNNIMNG

-1711 AGSSALQSANGGI
+1711 AGSSAMQSASGGI

>member
-32 KGGYE
+32 KSGYE
-37 KFKESFKGDP
+37 KFKDSFKGDP

-82 AEKSEVVNYEKLLR
+82 AEKGEVVNYEKLLR

-318 YKGGTEEAMTSMQGM
+318 YKGGTAEAMTSMQGM

-371 MKKFAESIG
+371 MKTFADGIGQAMGGVLSIVGNVIQFIEKNKNTIVAVFGGIKDVVVQVFGLIGNALSLFSISFKANVLGAVSDGKVGEKVNGIKKAFDGLVEAIKPIASAVGGFVGVLAGGVVSTIVKVVQGIADGFTNVGDSADKSKKKLDFTAIFGIIIKLSQSLNDVFTVLGEIAKPLGEIIG
-380 SAMGSVLGGIS
+380 SIASGAFEAFS
-391 KIITYI
+391 
-397 DKNKDAIIGII
+397 D
-408 GNVKTIIGL
+408 IIGL
-417 IASGV
+417 IVDGLKHSSGQAKEASDKTNPLAKGLESVAKHKKALEAVGLAVGAIATAMLAVKGV
-422 WETFKDT
+422 VGVFKLISDGIT
-429 INLIGTAFVKVSGN
+429 TVRIATMLMTDVWKALNL
-443 SGKAADPLKTV
+443 
-454 NNLLEEIANR
+454 
-464 KSALKALGSVMVAV
+464 ALKANIFV
-478 FATKKIYGFIAGID
+478 I
-492 ATVKS
+492 
-497 MKELLI
+497 I
-503 VQKIAG
+503 VTAIV
-509 FMDSYKLAQAAAAG
+509 
-523 GTSKLTLAQ
+523 
-532 TALGLAMKSIPLVA
+532 ALGI
-546 IIGGIVAVGAAFYE
+546 AFYE
-560 LYKHNE
+560 LYKHN
-566 KFKGFVDG
+566 KRFKKFVDDCVDAAADFFKG
-574 IVKSVV
+574 I
-580 NAFGKVAK
+580 
-588 VAGDLFNS
+588 
-596 FKEVMKPITD
+596 
-606 SLIVLGMSIG
+606 
-616 EVFGDSWKALT
+616 
-627 KAFKPF
+627 
-633 VTLFKSMF
+633 
-641 DGVGER
+641 
-647 ISKLAKP
+647 
-654 FEELGG
+654 
-660 KVGKVFSSLKDS
+660 
-672 LKDLIAPFTHAGDKG
+672 
-687 GPIQAVVEKLDGISQ
+687 
-702 WFIANKKVFTDIA
+702 
-715 GVIGKVLGAAFVALG
+715 
-730 AIIRGTFELIVPL
+730 
-743 VKPTFNILVATVKGT
+743 
-758 LGVISGLFK
+758 
-767 ALGSTIALILDVIT
+767 
-781 GNWKHV
+781 
-787 GKDIQGILSGLD
+787 
-799 KIVTSILKSLVI
+799 
-811 AVGNIFHGLV
+811 
-821 KVIDKA
+821 
-827 LWGLGT
+827 
-833 SSKPLEHFAESVKK
+833 
-847 ILSSLGKWF
+847 GKWF
-856 ENVGKSIGS
+856 GQATKAVGKFFSGIGKWFGNIGKSIGS

-879 GFIKGWNAFVNT
+879 GFTKGWNKFVSA
-891 AVKLAKGFGAILVY
+891 AVKLAKGFGKLLLY
-905 ALSIPIGLAIVIAK
+905 ALAVPVGLVIVITK
-919 RFVEPFKNIFNVLTK
+919 PLVEPLKKIFNSLIK
-934 WAKNIWNPIEKVW
+934 WIKKAWNGTVKFLSKIWEPVAKAWDKAW
-947 KSTWNV
+947 KL
-953 IEKSFEVVGKLITK
+953 IQKSFEFVWKVLKSFFEREIRGMENTFKLILNAIKVVWEFTWK
-967 FLSNEINGWKK
+967 FVSKTFE
-978 IITIALGIIVKV
+978 
-990 WTTTWNTIFKILKL
+990 
-1004 IFGSIWKLLEIGI
+1004 SIWNGI
-1017 TTSQKI
+1017 K
-1023 IRLFMSAIVRIWQT
+1023 
-1037 NLNLILSI
+1037 
-1045 FKFVW
+1045 
-1050 NSIVKFFKPIIEWLS
+1050 KFFKPIIEWLS

-1076 KVWNKTWDSISD
+1076 KVWDKAWNSISD
-1088 FFSDTWNGMKKFG
+1088 FFSDTWNGIKKSG

-1114 VLGKIGKSFSN
+1114 VLGKIGKSFGD
-1125 TWDGI
+1125 TWTGV
-1130 KSGFGSMWDG
+1130 KNGFSDMWDG
-1140 MKDLAGKGINAV
+1140 MKKLAGKGINAV

-1248 LMGMSGVKHFANG
+1248 MMGMSGTKHFAGG
-1261 TGFLGSIWDGVQDV
+1261 TGFWSKLMSGAGSTISNV
-1275 AGTVGNVAS
+1275 AGSLWG
-1284 SAWDG
+1284 G
-1289 IKNATEKYTKMFDFI
+1289 LKNGVEKFTKMFGYITGAVADPAGTLGKVMNLKSGGVSNVMDGLASGTYKKVTNQAKDWWSTLWSMANESSNTGGGEKGDDYAFKSKSKNSGVDPWGYFYRECVSFVASRLKNMGVSADLFSHLGNGADWVNASVLHSKTPKVGDVAVYGAGSEFGNHAAMVTGVQGDKISGEEYNWSGDGQYHTYNGRKASGATTFLDFGRSAGAKAREVA
-1304 TNAVDHPVKTLEN
+1304 TN
-1317 VFNPKSSSKLGNM
+1317 NPLSKLIKKQTGGM
-1330 MGGLATGSFKHVK
+1330 MG
-1343 NQATDWWKSL
+1343 
-1353 WSLAG
+1353 
-1358 DEASGGG
+1358 
-1365 GASELLS
+1365 
-1372 NAVKYGTGKPYVWGA
+1372 
-1387 TGPDSFDCSGLVQ
+1387 
-1400 YALKQMGKSFP
+1400 
-1411 HYSGDQFNAS
+1411 
-1421 NSVGSPKSGDL
+1421 
-1432 AFFGGGGSQ
+1432 
-1441 HVGIYAGNGKMFSA
+1441 
-1455 MSPSSNPNIGY
+1455 
-1466 ANINNW
+1466 
-1472 SEKLAGYHRVPGLKS
+1472 
-1487 DDEKKSSG
+1487 
-1495 NSMTSLIRSQVGGMF
+1495 
-1510 DWIKKFIAPTQE
+1510 WIQKFIAPIND
-1522 SSSEPA
+1522 SSTGTDS
-1528 GDGVSRW
+1528 DVQSW
-1535 TGDVKKALSKL
+1535 SGDVKKALNKL
-1546 GLSSSSSMVNK
+1546 GLSTSGSMVSK
-1557 VLKQIQTESGGNAK
+1557 VLKQIQTESGGNAR
-1571 AIGGNDGLADGNATG
+1571 ARGGNDGLTDGNATG

-1602 HNNSMNG
+1602 HNNIMNG

-1666 ADTNIIGS
+1666 ANTNIIGS

-1711 AGSSALQSANGGI
+1711 AGSSAMQSTNGGI

>member
-22 EFKSKAETAG
+22 EFKSKAEAAG

-64 KELLN
+64 KELLS

-82 AEKSEVVNYEKLLR
+82 AEKGEVVNYEKLLR

-269 AVMINRFPMFG
+269 SVMINRFPMFG

-318 YKGGTEEAMTSMQGM
+318 YKGGTAEAMTSMQGM
-333 SMYLKSRLSVL
+333 SMYLHSRLQVL
-344 SGEVMKSSFNMSK
+344 SGEVMKSSFDMSK
-357 SATAALQS
+357 SATSALQR

-371 MKKFAESIG
+371 MKKFADGIG
-380 SAMGSVLGGIS
+380 QAMGGVLSIVGNVIQF
-391 KIITYI
+391 I
-397 DKNKDAIIGII
+397 DKNKNTIVAVFGGIKDVVVQVFGLIGNALSLFSISFKANVLGAVSDGKVGEKVNGIKKAFDGLVEAIKPIASAVGGFVGVLAGGVVSTIVKVVQGIADGFTNVGDSADKSKNKLDFTAIFGIIVKLSQSLNDVFTVLGEIAKPLGEIIGSIAS
-408 GNVKTIIGL
+408 GAFEAFSDIIGL
-417 IASGV
+417 IVDGLKHLSGQAKEASDKTNPLAKGLESVAKHKKALEAVGLAVGAIATAMLAVKGV
-422 WETFKDT
+422 VGVFKLISDGIT
-429 INLIGTAFVKVSGN
+429 TVRIATMLMTDVWKALNL
-443 SGKAADPLKTV
+443 
-454 NNLLEEIANR
+454 
-464 KSALKALGSVMVAV
+464 ALKANIFV
-478 FATKKIYGFIAGID
+478 I
-492 ATVKS
+492 
-497 MKELLI
+497 I
-503 VQKIAG
+503 VTAIV
-509 FMDSYKLAQAAAAG
+509 
-523 GTSKLTLAQ
+523 
-532 TALGLAMKSIPLVA
+532 ALGI
-546 IIGGIVAVGAAFYE
+546 AFYE
-560 LYKHNE
+560 LYKHNK
-566 KFKGFVDG
+566 KFKKFVDDCVDAAADFFKG
-574 IVKSVV
+574 IGKW
-580 NAFGKVAK
+580 FGQA
-588 VAGDLFNS
+588 
-596 FKEVMKPITD
+596 
-606 SLIVLGMSIG
+606 
-616 EVFGDSWKALT
+616 T
-627 KAFKPF
+627 KA
-633 VTLFKSMF
+633 V
-641 DGVGER
+641 
-647 ISKLAKP
+647 SK
-654 FEELGG
+654 FFGG
-660 KVGKVFSSLKDS
+660 
-672 LKDLIAPFTHAGDKG
+672 
-687 GPIQAVVEKLDGISQ
+687 
-702 WFIANKKVFTDIA
+702 
-715 GVIGKVLGAAFVALG
+715 
-730 AIIRGTFELIVPL
+730 
-743 VKPTFNILVATVKGT
+743 
-758 LGVISGLFK
+758 
-767 ALGSTIALILDVIT
+767 
-781 GNWKHV
+781 
-787 GKDIQGILSGLD
+787 
-799 KIVTSILKSLVI
+799 
-811 AVGNIFHGLV
+811 
-821 KVIDKA
+821 
-827 LWGLGT
+827 
-833 SSKPLEHFAESVKK
+833 
-847 ILSSLGKWF
+847 LGKWF
-856 ENVGKSIGS
+856 GNIGKSIGS
-865 GSNAIGKWFDGLVK
+865 GTNAIGKWFDGLVK
-879 GFIKGWNAFVNT
+879 GFKKWWNKFVSA
-891 AVKLAKGFGAILVY
+891 AVKLAKGFGKLLLY
-905 ALSIPIGLAIVIAK
+905 ALAVPVGIAIIITK
-919 RFVEPFKNIFNVLTK
+919 PLVEPLKKIFNSLIK
-934 WAKNIWNPIEKVW
+934 WIEKAWNGTIKFLFKIWEPVAKAWNKAWKLIQKAFEFVW
-947 KSTWNV
+947 KILSKF
-953 IEKSFEVVGKLITK
+953 IENEFNFWKKLFTVTLNFITK
-967 FLSNEINGWKK
+967 
-978 IITIALGIIVKV
+978 
-990 WTTTWNTIFKILKL
+990 TWNTI
-1004 IFGSIWKLLEIGI
+1004 
-1017 TTSQKI
+1017 
-1023 IRLFMSAIVRIWQT
+1023 
-1037 NLNLILSI
+1037 
-1045 FKFVW
+1045 W
-1050 NSIVKFFKPIIEWLS
+1050 NSISKTFESIWNGIKKFFKPIIEWLS

-1076 KVWNKTWDSISD
+1076 KVWNKAWDSISD

-1114 VLGKIGKSFSN
+1114 ILGKIGKSFGD
-1125 TWDGI
+1125 TWTGV
-1130 KSGFGSMWDG
+1130 KNGFSDMWDG
-1140 MKDLAGKGINAV
+1140 MKKLAGDGINAV

-1248 LMGMSGVKHFANG
+1248 MMGMSGVKHFAKG
-1261 TGFLGSIWDGVQDV
+1261 TGFWSKLISGAGSTISNVAGSIWGGLKNGV
-1275 AGTVGNVAS
+1275 
-1284 SAWDG
+1284 
-1289 IKNATEKYTKMFDFI
+1289 EKFTKMFSYITGAVADPAGTLGKVLNLKSGGVSSVMDGLASGAFKKVTSTAKDWWSTLWSMANESSNTGGGEKGDDYAFKSKSKDSGVDPWGYFYRECVSFVASRLKNMGVSADLFSHLGNGADWVNASVPHSKTPKVGDVAVYGAGSEFGNHVAMVTGVQGDKISGEEYNWSGDGQYHTYNGRKASGATTFLDFGRSAGAKVKEVA
-1304 TNAVDHPVKTLEN
+1304 TN
-1317 VFNPKSSSKLGNM
+1317 NPLSKLI
-1330 MGGLATGSFKHVK
+1330 K
-1343 NQATDWWKSL
+1343 
-1353 WSLAG
+1353 
-1358 DEASGGG
+1358 
-1365 GASELLS
+1365 
-1372 NAVKYGTGKPYVWGA
+1372 
-1387 TGPDSFDCSGLVQ
+1387 
-1400 YALKQMGKSFP
+1400 KQ
-1411 HYSGDQFNAS
+1411 
-1421 NSVGSPKSGDL
+1421 
-1432 AFFGGGGSQ
+1432 
-1441 HVGIYAGNGKMFSA
+1441 
-1455 MSPSSNPNIGY
+1455 
-1466 ANINNW
+1466 
-1472 SEKLAGYHRVPGLKS
+1472 
-1487 DDEKKSSG
+1487 
-1495 NSMTSLIRSQVGGMF
+1495 TGGMM
-1510 DWIKKFIAPTQE
+1510 DWIQKFIAPIND
-1522 SSSEPA
+1522 SS
-1528 GDGVSRW
+1528 
-1535 TGDVKKALSKL
+1535 TGTDSDVQSWSSDVKKALNKL
-1546 GLSSSSSMVNK
+1546 GLSTSGSMVSK

-1571 AIGGNDGLADGNATG
+1571 AIGGNDGLLDGNATG

-1602 HNNSMNG
+1602 HNNIMNG

-1643 NGIGVVGEVQGEDEW
+1643 NGVGVVGEVQGEDEW

-1711 AGSSALQSANGGI
+1711 AGSSAMQSANGGI

>member
-32 KGGYE
+32 KSGYD
-37 KFKESFKGDP
+37 KFKDAFKGDP
-47 LVAKLEAQ
+47 LVAKLETK
-55 ANKAGINNF
+55 ANKAGIKNF
-64 KELLN
+64 RELLN
-69 KLPKEKRTELLAK
+69 QLPKEKQTELLTK
-82 AEKSEVVNYEKLLR
+82 AEKGEVINYEKLLR
-96 EIPAKVTSEVELNDN
+96 EIPSKITSQVELNDN
-111 ATTGLKA
+111 ASTGLRSLKN
-118 IKQQA
+118 QA
-123 ERTGDKFRRLKD
+123 EEVGDKFHRLKD
-135 IMIGTFVA
+135 IAIGTFVGSTISAGVRTVAGFISGLGQEALNSSDALQKFKSTMQLGGFGEDEIDKATKQVKKYADDTVYDLNTVSNTTAQLAA
-143 NAVMGGVNA
+143 NGVKDYTGLTEAAGNLNAQAGGNA
-152 ITNGLKE
+152 DTFKSVAMVL
-159 MTKAGME
+159 TQTAGAG
-166 YNKEQD
+166 K
-172 TMKTVWTAL
+172 L
-181 TTEAPQDGKELV
+181 TTENWNQM
-193 DYINNLSQHSI
+193 
-204 YAADNINEMAQS
+204 ADAIPGA
-216 FYHVHSNVE
+216 
-225 ETKKWTDAFVALG
+225 
-238 STLHMTGPQISESGE
+238 SG
-253 MFAKIVAG
+253 V
-261 GKASAEDM
+261 
-269 AVMINRFPMFG
+269 
-280 EALQKATGKSMKEL
+280 LQKALKENGAFTGNFRD
-294 YAMSAAGKLS
+294 AMADGQITADEFNDALTKLGSNDAAKKAATSTNTFEGAWGSLEANVVSGLDNMINKIGKKNLTGIINQLADVSTSAFG
-304 ATQFT
+304 
-309 EALDYLGEK
+309 
-318 YKGGTEEAMTSMQGM
+318 
-333 SMYLKSRLSVL
+333 
-344 SGEVMKSSFNMSK
+344 
-357 SATAALQS
+357 
-365 ITSDDS
+365 
-371 MKKFAESIG
+371 
-380 SAMGSVLGGIS
+380 AMGKAVANVFGYINDHKKDITGILNSLKEISGALIGGAW
-391 KIITYI
+391 
-397 DKNKDAIIGII
+397 DVA
-408 GNVKTIIGL
+408 
-417 IASGV
+417 
-422 WETFKDT
+422 KDT
-429 INLIGTAFVKVSGN
+429 ITGIASAFGLISKDSKK
-443 SGKAADPLKTV
+443 SADPLKNV
-454 NNLLEEIANR
+454 NNLLEEIANH

-478 FATKKIYGFIAGID
+478 FATKKIYGFIAGVD

-509 FMDSYKLAQAAAAG
+509 LMDSYKLAQTAAAG
-523 GTSKLTLAQ
+523 GTSRLTLAQ

-574 IVKSVV
+574 IVKSVG

-596 FKEVMKPITD
+596 FKEAMKPITD
-606 SLIVLGMSIG
+606 SLVVLGMSIG

-654 FEELGG
+654 FEDLGG

-743 VKPTFNILVATVKGT
+743 VKPTFNILVAIVKGT

-767 ALGSTIALILDVIT
+767 AIGSTIALILDVIT

-787 GKDIQGILSGLD
+787 GKDVKGIVSGLG
-799 KIVTSILKSLVI
+799 KIVTSILKAMVS

-827 LWGLGT
+827 LWGLGAGT
-833 SSKPLEHFAESVKK
+833 KPLESLAKAVVKIFK
-847 ILSSLGKWF
+847 GIGKDIGKALNSISKAWSNTWKTISKVF
-856 ENVGKSIGS
+856 DVIGKFITKSI
-865 GSNAIGKWFDGLVK
+865 N
-879 GFIKGWNAFVNT
+879 
-891 AVKLAKGFGAILVY
+891 
-905 ALSIPIGLAIVIAK
+905 
-919 RFVEPFKNIFNVLTK
+919 
-934 WAKNIWNPIEKVW
+934 
-947 KSTWNV
+947 
-953 IEKSFEVVGKLITK
+953 
-967 FLSNEINGWKK
+967 NEINNWKK
-978 IITIALGIIVKV
+978 IITFALNVISKV
-990 WTTTWNTIFKILKL
+990 WSVTWTAISKTFQVICKVLKS
-1004 IFGSIWKLLEIGI
+1004 FFEREIRG
-1017 TTSQKI
+1017 
-1023 IRLFMSAIVRIWQT
+1023 ME
-1037 NLNLILSI
+1037 NI
-1045 FKFVW
+1045 FKFILNAIKVVW
-1050 NSIVKFFKPIIEWLS
+1050 EFTWKFVSKTFESIWNGIKKFFKPIIDWFG

-1076 KVWNKTWDSISD
+1076 KIWNKTWDSISD

-1114 VLGKIGKSFSN
+1114 VLGKIGKSFGD
-1125 TWDGI
+1125 TWTGV
-1130 KSGFGSMWDG
+1130 KNGFSDMWDG
-1140 MKDLAGKGINAV
+1140 MKKLAGDGINAV

-1248 LMGMSGVKHFANG
+1248 MMGMSGAKHFAGG
-1261 TGFLGSIWDGVQDV
+1261 TGFWSKLISGAGSTISNV
-1275 AGTVGNVAS
+1275 AGSLWG
-1284 SAWDG
+1284 G
-1289 IKNATEKYTKMFDFI
+1289 LKNGVEKFTKMFGYITGAVANPAGTLGKVMNLKSGGVSNVMDGLASGAYKKVTNQAKDWWSTLWSMANESSNTGGGEKGDDYAFKSKSKDSGVDPWGYFYRECVSFVASRLKNMGVSADLFSHLGNGADWVNASVPHSKTPKVGDVAVYGAGSEFGNHAAMVTGVQGDKISGEEYNWSGDGQYHTYNGRKASGATTFLDFGRSAGAKAKEVA
-1304 TNAVDHPVKTLEN
+1304 TN
-1317 VFNPKSSSKLGNM
+1317 NPLSKLI
-1330 MGGLATGSFKHVK
+1330 K
-1343 NQATDWWKSL
+1343 
-1353 WSLAG
+1353 
-1358 DEASGGG
+1358 
-1365 GASELLS
+1365 
-1372 NAVKYGTGKPYVWGA
+1372 
-1387 TGPDSFDCSGLVQ
+1387 
-1400 YALKQMGKSFP
+1400 KQ
-1411 HYSGDQFNAS
+1411 
-1421 NSVGSPKSGDL
+1421 
-1432 AFFGGGGSQ
+1432 
-1441 HVGIYAGNGKMFSA
+1441 
-1455 MSPSSNPNIGY
+1455 
-1466 ANINNW
+1466 
-1472 SEKLAGYHRVPGLKS
+1472 
-1487 DDEKKSSG
+1487 
-1495 NSMTSLIRSQVGGMF
+1495 TGGMMS
-1510 DWIKKFIAPTQE
+1510 WIQKFIAPIND
-1522 SSSEPA
+1522 SS
-1528 GDGVSRW
+1528 
-1535 TGDVKKALSKL
+1535 TGADNDVQSWSSDVKKALSQL
-1546 GLSSSSSMVNK
+1546 GLSTSGSMVSK
-1557 VLKQIQTESGGNAK
+1557 VLKQIQTESSGNAK

-1602 HNNSMNG
+1602 HNNIMNG

-1643 NGIGVVGEVQGEDEW
+1643 NGIGIVGEVEGEDEW
-1658 VTNPNRST
+1658 VTNSNRPT
-1666 ADTNIIGS
+1666 ADSTIIGS

-1711 AGSSALQSANGGI
+1711 AGSSAMQSTNGGI

>member
-22 EFKSKAETAG
+22 EFKSKAESAG

-64 KELLN
+64 KELLS

-82 AEKSEVVNYEKLLR
+82 AEKGEVVNYEKLLR

-118 IKQQA
+118 IKEQA

-269 AVMINRFPMFG
+269 SVMINRFPMFG

-318 YKGGTEEAMTSMQGM
+318 YKGGTAEAMTSMQGM
-333 SMYLKSRLSVL
+333 SMYLHSRLQVL
-344 SGEVMKSSFNMSK
+344 SGEVMKSSFDMSK
-357 SATAALQS
+357 SATSALQR

-371 MKKFAESIG
+371 MKTFADGIG
-380 SAMGSVLGGIS
+380 QAMGGVLSIVGNVIQFIEKNKNTIVAVFGGIKDVVVQVFGLIGNALSLFSISFKANVLGAVSDGKVGEKVNGIKKAFDGLVEAIKPITSAVDGFVGVLAGGVVSTIVKVVQGIADGFTNVGDSADKS
-391 KIITYI
+391 KKKLDFT
-397 DKNKDAIIGII
+397 AIFGII
-408 GNVKTIIGL
+408 VKLSQSLNDVFTVLGEIAKPLGEIVGSIASGAFEAFSDIIGL
-417 IASGV
+417 IVDGLKHLSGQAKEASDKTNPLAKGLESVAKHKKALVAVGLAVGAIATAMLAVKGV
-422 WETFKDT
+422 VGVFKLISDGIT
-429 INLIGTAFVKVSGN
+429 TVRIAIMLMTDVWKALNL
-443 SGKAADPLKTV
+443 
-454 NNLLEEIANR
+454 
-464 KSALKALGSVMVAV
+464 ALKAN
-478 FATKKIYGFIAGID
+478 IFII
-492 ATVKS
+492 
-497 MKELLI
+497 I
-503 VQKIAG
+503 VTAIV
-509 FMDSYKLAQAAAAG
+509 
-523 GTSKLTLAQ
+523 
-532 TALGLAMKSIPLVA
+532 ALGI
-546 IIGGIVAVGAAFYE
+546 AFYE
-560 LYKHNE
+560 LYKHNK
-566 KFKGFVDG
+566 KFKKFVDDCVDAAADFFKG
-574 IVKSVV
+574 IGKW
-580 NAFGKVAK
+580 FGQ
-588 VAGDLFNS
+588 S
-596 FKEVMKPITD
+596 
-606 SLIVLGMSIG
+606 
-616 EVFGDSWKALT
+616 T
-627 KAFKPF
+627 KA
-633 VTLFKSMF
+633 V
-641 DGVGER
+641 
-647 ISKLAKP
+647 SK
-654 FEELGG
+654 FFGG
-660 KVGKVFSSLKDS
+660 
-672 LKDLIAPFTHAGDKG
+672 
-687 GPIQAVVEKLDGISQ
+687 
-702 WFIANKKVFTDIA
+702 
-715 GVIGKVLGAAFVALG
+715 
-730 AIIRGTFELIVPL
+730 
-743 VKPTFNILVATVKGT
+743 
-758 LGVISGLFK
+758 
-767 ALGSTIALILDVIT
+767 
-781 GNWKHV
+781 
-787 GKDIQGILSGLD
+787 
-799 KIVTSILKSLVI
+799 
-811 AVGNIFHGLV
+811 
-821 KVIDKA
+821 
-827 LWGLGT
+827 
-833 SSKPLEHFAESVKK
+833 
-847 ILSSLGKWF
+847 LGKWF
-856 ENVGKSIGS
+856 GNIGKSIGS

-879 GFIKGWNAFVNT
+879 GFKKGWNKFVSA
-891 AVKLAKGFGAILVY
+891 AVKLAKGFGKLLLY
-905 ALSIPIGLAIVIAK
+905 ALAVPLGIAIIITK
-919 RFVEPFKNIFNVLTK
+919 PLVEPLKKIFNSLIK
-934 WAKNIWNPIEKVW
+934 WIEKA
-947 KSTWNV
+947 WNGT
-953 IEKSFEVVGKLITK
+953 IK
-967 FLSNEINGWKK
+967 FLSKIWEPLEKAWDKTWKMIQKAFEFVWKILSKFIENEFNFWKK
-978 IITIALGIIVKV
+978 LFTVTLNFITK
-990 WTTTWNTIFKILKL
+990 TWNTIWNAISKTFE
-1004 IFGSIWKLLEIGI
+1004 SIWNGI
-1017 TTSQKI
+1017 K
-1023 IRLFMSAIVRIWQT
+1023 
-1037 NLNLILSI
+1037 
-1045 FKFVW
+1045 
-1050 NSIVKFFKPIIEWLS
+1050 KFFKPIIEWLS

-1076 KVWNKTWDSISD
+1076 KVWDKAWDSISD

-1114 VLGKIGKSFSN
+1114 VLGKIGKSFGD
-1125 TWDGI
+1125 TWTGV
-1130 KSGFGSMWDG
+1130 KNGFSDMWDG
-1140 MKDLAGKGINAV
+1140 MKKLAGDGINAV

-1178 KIPKVKFANGTGAIN
+1178 KIPKVKFANGTGVIN

-1248 LMGMSGVKHFANG
+1248 MMGMSGVKHFAGG
-1261 TGFLGSIWDGVQDV
+1261 TGFWSKLISGAGSTISNV
-1275 AGTVGNVAS
+1275 AGFIWG
-1284 SAWDG
+1284 G
-1289 IKNATEKYTKMFDFI
+1289 LKNGVEKFTKMFSYITGAVADPAGTLGKVLNIKSGGVSSVMDGLASGAFKKVTSTAKDWWSTLWSMANESSNTGGGEKGDDYAFKSKSKDSGVDPWGYFYRECVSFVASRLKNMGVSADLFSHLGNGADWVNASVPHSKTPKVGDVAVYGAGSEFGNHVAMVTGVKGNTISGEEYNWDGDGQYHKYSGRKASGASTFLDFGR
-1304 TNAVDHPVKTLEN
+1304 
-1317 VFNPKSSSKLGNM
+1317 SSS
-1330 MGGLATGSFKHVK
+1330 
-1343 NQATDWWKSL
+1343 
-1353 WSLAG
+1353 
-1358 DEASGGG
+1358 
-1365 GASELLS
+1365 
-1372 NAVKYGTGKPYVWGA
+1372 
-1387 TGPDSFDCSGLVQ
+1387 
-1400 YALKQMGKSFP
+1400 
-1411 HYSGDQFNAS
+1411 
-1421 NSVGSPKSGDL
+1421 
-1432 AFFGGGGSQ
+1432 
-1441 HVGIYAGNGKMFSA
+1441 
-1455 MSPSSNPNIGY
+1455 SSNKEVSTNSPL
-1466 ANINNW
+1466 
-1472 SEKLAGYHRVPGLKS
+1472 SKLIKS
-1487 DDEKKSSG
+1487 Q
-1495 NSMTSLIRSQVGGMF
+1495 TGGMM
-1510 DWIKKFIAPTQE
+1510 DWIQKFIAPIND
-1522 SSSEPA
+1522 SSTGADNDVQSW
-1528 GDGVSRW
+1528 S
-1535 TGDVKKALSKL
+1535 GDVKKALKAL
-1546 GLSSSSSMVNK
+1546 GLSTSGSMVSK
-1557 VLKQIQTESGGNAK
+1557 ILKQIQTESGGNAK
-1571 AIGGNDGLADGNATG
+1571 AVQHGYTDVNSGGNEARG
-1586 LMQVKPGTFKA
+1586 LMQVTPLTFKA

-1602 HNNSMNG
+1602 HNNIMNG

-1694 SGAKSGMQAIT
+1694 NGAKSGMQAIT

-1711 AGSSALQSANGGI
+1711 AGSSTMQSANGGL

-1740 IARATYPKIK
+1740 IARVTYPKIK
-1750 VLQNQE
+1750 MLQNQE
-1756 IQMKGQVTGNT
+1756 IQMKGQATGNT
-1767 YVY
+1767 YAY